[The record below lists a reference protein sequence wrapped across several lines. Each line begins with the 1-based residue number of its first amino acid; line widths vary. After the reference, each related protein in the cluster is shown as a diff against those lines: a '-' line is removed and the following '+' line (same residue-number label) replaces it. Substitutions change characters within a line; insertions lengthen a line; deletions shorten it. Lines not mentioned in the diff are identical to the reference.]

1 MITKGILR
9 VCVYLMS
16 YYSQYME
23 NIRIMAESVVLSIE
37 IPMTISGKNYT
48 VGHDTDIFHILTVV
62 GHEVYTH
69 P

>member
-37 IPMTISGKNYT
+37 IPIMISMERTTLAAMIHTFSIY
-48 VGHDTDIFHILTVV
+48 
-62 GHEVYTH
+62 
-69 P
+69 